1 MMKKL
6 YTTAFMAFACLSM
19 SAQDEVLLV
28 EHFDY
33 PAGSEIR
40 DFGWTPHSAGNTN
53 PLLVT
58 DFGLAWSQTAYLG
71 SGVGN
76 AVAIDNT
83 GSDENKPFSSWV
95 TGGSVYASFLVQVPE
110 AVTDDNAGF
119 FFHFGRYSNVDE
131 PDFSDISNAFRA
143 RTYVAPGS
151 DASTFRFGLN
161 FNAAAVPTDAEAL
174 TSELSIN
181 ETYLLV
187 VKYEVVEG
195 PDNDLVSLY
204 VFADGDD
211 ISEEPDMADI
221 GPFGGTAGDLAAVQ
235 LVALR
240 QYNAAQNIIVDG
252 IIAQTSWDLL
262 APTPPAFTGPELVGP
277 ADGAVL
283 DVTGEPGQEAVVSW
297 TAAQN
302 APGDVTYEWQLAL
315 RNPGNFD
322 APLALLPSDNDG
334 AATTLTVTFG
344 DLAALLTSL
353 GVETGQTVEAIW
365 RVEATSADQSVFS
378 VDTFDIDITRG
389 EIVGVADHALNSE
402 LMIYPNP
409 AAQVSYLRLGEVPT
423 GTMNIR
429 IVNQVGQ
436 AVRSTS
442 IAAQSGQQVELDIAG
457 LPAGVYFTV
466 VSIGDIQGVKRLVI
480 Q

>member
-1 MMKKL
+1 M
-6 YTTAFMAFACLSM
+6 T
-19 SAQDEVLLV
+19 AQDVLLV

-58 DFGLAWSQTAYLG
+58 DSGLSWSQTAYLG

-76 AVAIDNT
+76 AVAIENN
-83 GSDENKPFSSWV
+83 GSDENRALSSSV
-95 TGGSVYASFLVQVPE
+95 TSGSVYVSFLMRVPE
-110 AVTDDNAGF
+110 EVTSDGAGF
-119 FFHFGRYSNVDE
+119 FFHLGQYSDVEN
-131 PDFSDISNAFRA
+131 PDFTSISTAFRA
-143 RTYVAPGS
+143 RTFVAPGS
-151 DASTFRFGLN
+151 AADKFRLGLN
-161 FNAAAVPTDAEAL
+161 FNAAAVPTDEDNL
-174 TSELSIN
+174 SDELDVN
-181 ETYLLV
+181 ETYLV
-187 VKYEVVEG
+187 VLKYEVVEG
-195 PDNDLVSLY
+195 EDNDLVSLY
-204 VFADGDD
+204 AFSDGDD
-211 ISEEPDMADI
+211 ISVEPDMAAI

-262 APTPPAFTGPELVGP
+262 APAPPAFTGPELVGP

-402 LMIYPNP
+402 LMLYPNP
-409 AAQVSYLRLGEVPT
+409 TAQVSYLRLGEVPT